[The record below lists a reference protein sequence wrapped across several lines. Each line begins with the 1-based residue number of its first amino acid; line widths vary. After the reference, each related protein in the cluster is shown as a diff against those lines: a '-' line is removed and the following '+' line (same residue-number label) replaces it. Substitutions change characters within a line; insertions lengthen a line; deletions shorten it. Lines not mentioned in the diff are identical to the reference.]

1 MTASRAKI
9 ERALG
14 AIGAGADA
22 AIDLAEAAL
31 LFAALDRGDGALD
44 PYRAHLAEIARDVG
58 AAVPPGAARNI
69 ARQARALAR
78 VMSDTHRYVGDT
90 LTYDD
95 PQNASLMRVID
106 RRKGL
111 PVALAILYIH
121 AARAQGWAATGI
133 NFPGHFL
140 IRLESRG
147 ARVILDPFNGG
158 VEREVADLRALLKQM
173 AGLDAELRPEHY
185 APIGNRD
192 TLVRL
197 LNNIKLRAA
206 SAGDDR
212 RAAEMVDRMLLIAPD
227 ELALLREAGMCH
239 ARLGNLRRATE
250 ALRGFIARSA
260 DGAEKREAES
270 LLRQVRAR
278 LN

>member
-1 MTASRAKI
+1 MTAARQYI
-9 ERALG
+9 ERALAAMG
-14 AIGAGADA
+14 AAEDS
-22 AIDLAEAAL
+22 AIDLAETAL
-31 LFAALDRGDGALD
+31 LLAAFDHDVPLA
-44 PYRAHLAEIARDVG
+44 PYRAHLAEMAQDVG
-58 AAVPPGAARNI
+58 AAAPRGAACTA
-69 ARQARALAR
+69 ARQAQALAETISGR
-78 VMSDTHRYVGDT
+78 HGYAGDA

-95 PQNASLMRVID
+95 PDNADLLRVID

-121 AARAQGWAATGI
+121 AARAQGWEATGI

-140 IRLESRG
+140 IRLESGG

-158 VEREVADLRALLKQM
+158 IEREVADLRALLKQM

-192 TLVRL
+192 TLIRL
-197 LNNIKLRAA
+197 LNNIKLRAEA
-206 SAGDDR
+206 AGDDR
-212 RAAEMVDRMLLIAPD
+212 RAAEIVDRMMLIAP
-227 ELALLREAGMCH
+227 EALALLREAGAVH

-250 ALRGFIARSA
+250 ALERFIARSP
-260 DGAEKREAES
+260 DGAGRREAES
-270 LLRQVRAR
+270 LLQQVRAR